1 MGITAERM
9 KLVNDFC
16 ELASDHNNV
25 LTREDIEEF
34 LTEIQ
39 LDELVD
45 IVVETLKKRGVMI
58 ISRTNGE
65 YPDFDRDES
74 EDGSD
79 RARDGVENNSYDEY
93 LIDNILTEIENKQ
106 SLLADEECELANQIA
121 KGRSADAI
129 QEGNGFVRNS

>member
-45 IVVETLKKRGVMI
+45 IVVETLKKEV
-58 ISRTNGE
+58 SRL
-65 YPDFDRDES
+65 S
-74 EDGSD
+74 
-79 RARDGVENNSYDEY
+79 VV
-93 LIDNILTEIENKQ
+93 Q
-106 SLLADEECELANQIA
+106 M
-121 KGRSADAI
+121 
-129 QEGNGFVRNS
+129 

>member
-45 IVVETLKKRGVMI
+45 IVVETLKKRGVKI
-58 ISRTNGE
+58 ISRTNVE
-65 YPDFDRDES
+65 FPDFDRDES

-79 RARDGVENNSYDEY
+79 PPAGAGSRRADCR
-93 LIDNILTEIENKQ
+93 
-106 SLLADEECELANQIA
+106 SLPMST
-121 KGRSADAI
+121 G
-129 QEGNGFVRNS
+129 GN